1 MCLLPSQRCI
11 TLYLFFLLQPRPP
24 FLPRL
29 CRNTSG
35 LSREG
40 TSSSRLSPAA
50 AAAAAGGKEVVHRR
64 APGTRAS
71 GGGARP
77 RPVSVAVS
85 GMTQSMYEK
94 RPTSSSA
101 VSTPT
106 NPRQHS
112 VKSETTTYT
121 CGFLLW
127 FCSFCA
133 HCTSFSQDFN
143 LYMK

>member
-1 MCLLPSQRCI
+1 MCLLPSQRCL

-50 AAAAAGGKEVVHRR
+50 AAGGKEVVHRR

-77 RPVSVAVS
+77 RPVSIAVS

-112 VKSETTTYT
+112 VKSETITYL
-121 CGFLLW
+121 CFFALD
-127 FCSFCA
+127 FAVFA
-133 HCTSFSQDFN
+133 HTIQVFPKISIFT
-143 LYMK
+143 